1 MNYIKSIS
9 LSIFTLLFIIS
20 CNQFGDD
27 FKLPGE
33 NPKDIIYFEL
43 DNDYL
48 APESKE
54 FIETNFS
61 SNNVNTSYVLIGK
74 KTYGFEADLDN
85 QMSLS
90 FDEDGNYKLDR
101 DHPFLKDNYK
111 KGKFN
116 NSDSDKREDKD
127 KEEDKGEDK
136 DREDKD
142 KEDKDKEDKDL
153 RCFEYVMPFS
163 LMMPDSSVIIIEKES
178 DKEMVDIWYR
188 NNSQTEKRP
197 RVILPVSVSIID
209 EEGDEKVIEI
219 IKEEEI
225 RELISSCS
233 KIGEKDKERCF
244 EIVMP
249 FSFSMPD
256 LSIIVIEEEEDHKKI
271 EEWYK
276 NNSDTSIFSMK
287 RPNLVFPV
295 DIIMEDKKDGEVEAV
310 TITVNNEDEM
320 KKISMDCNVK
330 DGKKDKKDR
339 SKKLKGDEVPE
350 CIIEFITSNY
360 PEDKILH
367 SRMLK
372 TKSSEIFY
380 IVKLENKGILKFD
393 EDCDLLD

>member
-1 MNYIKSIS
+1 MNYIKSI
-9 LSIFTLLFIIS
+9 LFSIFTLLFVIS
-20 CNQFGDD
+20 CNQFADD

-61 SNNVNTSYVLIGK
+61 TNSVNSSYVLIGK

-101 DHPFLKDNYK
+101 DHPFLKENYK

-116 NSDSDKREDKD
+116 NSDSDKDKEDKD
-127 KEEDKGEDK
+127 KEDK

-142 KEDKDKEDKDL
+142 KEDKGL

-163 LMMPDSSVIIIEKES
+163 LMMPDSSVIIIEKDS
-178 DKEMVDIWYR
+178 DKEMIDLWYR
-188 NNSQTEKRP
+188 NNSETEKRP

-209 EEGDEKVIEI
+209 EEGDEKVIDI
-219 IKEEEI
+219 TKEEEM

-233 KIGEKDKERCF
+233 KVDEKNKERCF

-256 LSIIVIEEEEDHKKI
+256 SSIIVIEKEEDHKKI

-276 NNSDTSIFSMK
+276 NNTDTIMFSMK
-287 RPNLVFPV
+287 RPKLVFPV
-295 DIIMEDKKDGEVEAV
+295 DVIMENKKDGEEEEV

-320 KKISMDCNVK
+320 KKISMDCTGK
-330 DGKKDKKDR
+330 DGDGKKDKKDR

-350 CIIEFITSNY
+350 CIIEFINSNY

-372 TKSSEIFY
+372 TKSSDIFY

>member
-1 MNYIKSIS
+1 MNYIKSIL
-9 LSIFTLLFIIS
+9 LSIFTLLLVIS

-90 FDEDGNYKLDR
+90 FDEDGNFKLDR

-111 KGKFN
+111 KGKI
-116 NSDSDKREDKD
+116 NSSEGD
-127 KEEDKGEDK
+127 KEEDK

-142 KEDKDKEDKDL
+142 KEDKDKEDKDREDKDF

-163 LMMPDSSVIIIEKES
+163 LLMPDSSVITIENED
-178 DKEMVDIWYR
+178 DKEKVDLWYR
-188 NNSQTEKRP
+188 DNSQIEKRP
-197 RVILPVSVSIID
+197 KVIFPVSVSIID
-209 EEGDEKVIEI
+209 DKGDEKVIEI
-219 IKEEEI
+219 TTDEEM

-233 KIGEKDKERCF
+233 KIDEKDEDRCF

-256 LSIIVIEEEEDHKKI
+256 SSVIVIEKEEDHKKI
-271 EEWYK
+271 EDWYK
-276 NNSDTSIFSMK
+276 NNRDTSIFSMK
-287 RPNLVFPV
+287 RPKLIFPV
-295 DIIMEDKKDGEVEAV
+295 DIIIENNKDGEEELV
-310 TITVNNEDEM
+310 TVTVNDEDEM
-320 KKISMDCNVK
+320 KKISMECRG
-330 DGKKDKKDR
+330 DGKKGKKDR
-339 SKKLKGDEVPE
+339 SKKLRGDEVPG
-350 CIIEFITSNY
+350 CIIEYVNSNY
-360 PEDKILH
+360 PEDKIVH

-372 TKSSEIFY
+372 TKSSDIFY
-380 IVKLENKGILKFD
+380 IVKLENNGILKFD
-393 EDCDLLD
+393 EDCVLID

>member
-1 MNYIKSIS
+1 MNYIKSIL
-9 LSIFTLLFIIS
+9 LSIFTLLFVIS

-61 SNNVNTSYVLIGK
+61 SNSVNTSYVLIGK

-90 FDEDGNYKLDR
+90 FDEDGNFKLDR

-111 KGKFN
+111 KGKI
-116 NSDSDKREDKD
+116 NSSEGDKK
-127 KEEDKGEDK
+127 EDK

-142 KEDKDKEDKDL
+142 REDKDF

-163 LMMPDSSVIIIEKES
+163 LMMPDSSVITIEKES
-178 DKEMVDIWYR
+178 DKEKVDLWYR
-188 NNSQTEKRP
+188 NNSQIEKRP
-197 RVILPVSVSIID
+197 RVVLPVSVSIID

-219 IKEEEI
+219 TEDEEM
-225 RELISSCS
+225 RESISSCS
-233 KIGEKDKERCF
+233 KIDEKDEGRCF
-244 EIVMP
+244 EIVIP

-256 LSIIVIEEEEDHKKI
+256 SSVIEITNEEDHKKI
-271 EEWYK
+271 EDWYK
-276 NNSDTSIFSMK
+276 NNRDTSIFSMK
-287 RPNLVFPV
+287 RPKLIFPIE
-295 DIIMEDKKDGEVEAV
+295 IIVEKEDEELL

-320 KKISMDCNVK
+320 KKISMECRG
-330 DGKKDKKDR
+330 DGKKGKKDR
-339 SKKLKGDEVPE
+339 SKKLRGDEVLD
-350 CIIEFITSNY
+350 CIIEYVNFNY
-360 PEDKILH
+360 PEDKIVH

-372 TKSSEIFY
+372 TKSSDIFY
-380 IVKLENKGILKFD
+380 IVKLENNGILKFD
-393 EDCDLLD
+393 EDCVLLD

>member
-116 NSDSDKREDKD
+116 NFDSDKREDKEKEDDKDREDKD
-127 KEEDKGEDK
+127 KEEDK
-136 DREDKD
+136 DR
-142 KEDKDKEDKDL
+142 EDKDL

-219 IKEEEI
+219 TKEEEI

-233 KIGEKDKERCF
+233 KIGEKDKERCY

-256 LSIIVIEEEEDHKKI
+256 SSIIVIEEE
-271 EEWYK
+271 
-276 NNSDTSIFSMK
+276 
-287 RPNLVFPV
+287 
-295 DIIMEDKKDGEVEAV
+295 
-310 TITVNNEDEM
+310 
-320 KKISMDCNVK
+320 
-330 DGKKDKKDR
+330 
-339 SKKLKGDEVPE
+339 
-350 CIIEFITSNY
+350 
-360 PEDKILH
+360 
-367 SRMLK
+367 
-372 TKSSEIFY
+372 
-380 IVKLENKGILKFD
+380 
-393 EDCDLLD
+393 

>member
-1 MNYIKSIS
+1 MNYIKSIL
-9 LSIFTLLFIIS
+9 LSIFTLLLVIS

-61 SNNVNTSYVLIGK
+61 SNSVNTSYVLIGK

-90 FDEDGNYKLDR
+90 FDEDGNFKLDR

-111 KGKFN
+111 KGKI
-116 NSDSDKREDKD
+116 NSSEGD
-127 KEEDKGEDK
+127 KEEDK

-142 KEDKDKEDKDL
+142 KEDKDKEDKDREDKDF

-163 LMMPDSSVIIIEKES
+163 LLMPDSSVITIENED
-178 DKEMVDIWYR
+178 DKEKVDLWYR
-188 NNSQTEKRP
+188 DNSQIEKRP
-197 RVILPVSVSIID
+197 KVIFPVSVSIID
-209 EEGDEKVIEI
+209 DKGDEKVIEI
-219 IKEEEI
+219 TTDEEM

-233 KIGEKDKERCF
+233 KIDEKDEDRCF

-256 LSIIVIEEEEDHKKI
+256 SSVIVIEKEEDHKKI
-271 EEWYK
+271 EDWYK
-276 NNSDTSIFSMK
+276 NNRDTSIFSMK
-287 RPNLVFPV
+287 RPKLIFPV
-295 DIIMEDKKDGEVEAV
+295 DIIIENNKDGEEELV
-310 TITVNNEDEM
+310 TVTVNDEDEM
-320 KKISMDCNVK
+320 KKISMECRG
-330 DGKKDKKDR
+330 DGKKGKKDR
-339 SKKLKGDEVPE
+339 SKKLRGDEVPG
-350 CIIEFITSNY
+350 CIIEYVNSNY
-360 PEDKILH
+360 PEDKIVH

-372 TKSSEIFY
+372 TKSSDIFY
-380 IVKLENKGILKFD
+380 IVKLENNGILKFD
-393 EDCDLLD
+393 EDCVLID

>member
-1 MNYIKSIS
+1 MNYIKSIL
-9 LSIFTLLFIIS
+9 LSIFTLLLVIS

-61 SNNVNTSYVLIGK
+61 SNSVNTSYVLIGK

-90 FDEDGNYKLDR
+90 FDEDGNFKLDR

-111 KGKFN
+111 KGKI
-116 NSDSDKREDKD
+116 NSSEGDKK
-127 KEEDKGEDK
+127 EDK

-142 KEDKDKEDKDL
+142 KEDKDKEDKDREDKDF

-163 LMMPDSSVIIIEKES
+163 LLMPDSSVITIENED
-178 DKEMVDIWYR
+178 DKEKVDLWYR
-188 NNSQTEKRP
+188 DNSQIEKRP
-197 RVILPVSVSIID
+197 KVIFPVSVSIID
-209 EEGDEKVIEI
+209 DKGDEKVIEI
-219 IKEEEI
+219 TTDEEM

-233 KIGEKDKERCF
+233 KIDEKDEDRCF

-256 LSIIVIEEEEDHKKI
+256 SSVIVIEKEEDHKKI
-271 EEWYK
+271 EDLYK
-276 NNSDTSIFSMK
+276 NNRDTSIFSMK
-287 RPNLVFPV
+287 RPKLIFPV
-295 DIIMEDKKDGEVEAV
+295 DIIIENNKDDEEELV
-310 TITVNNEDEM
+310 TVTVNDEDEM
-320 KKISMDCNVK
+320 KKISIECRG
-330 DGKKDKKDR
+330 DGKKGKKDR
-339 SKKLKGDEVPE
+339 SKKLRGDEVPG
-350 CIIEFITSNY
+350 CIIEYVNSNY
-360 PEDKILH
+360 PEDKIVH

-372 TKSSEIFY
+372 TKSSDIFY
-380 IVKLENKGILKFD
+380 IVKLENNGILKFD
-393 EDCDLLD
+393 EDCVLID

>member
-1 MNYIKSIS
+1 MNYIKSIL
-9 LSIFTLLFIIS
+9 LSIFTLLLVIS

-61 SNNVNTSYVLIGK
+61 SNSVNTSYVLIGK

-90 FDEDGNYKLDR
+90 FDEDGNFKLDR

-111 KGKFN
+111 KGKI
-116 NSDSDKREDKD
+116 NSSEGD
-127 KEEDKGEDK
+127 KEEDK

-142 KEDKDKEDKDL
+142 KEDKDKEDKDREDKDF

-163 LMMPDSSVIIIEKES
+163 LLMPDSSVITIENED
-178 DKEMVDIWYR
+178 DKEKVDLWYR
-188 NNSQTEKRP
+188 DNSQIEKRP
-197 RVILPVSVSIID
+197 KVIFPVSVSIID
-209 EEGDEKVIEI
+209 DKGDEKVIEI
-219 IKEEEI
+219 TTDEEM

-233 KIGEKDKERCF
+233 KIDEKDEDRCF

-256 LSIIVIEEEEDHKKI
+256 SSVIVIEKEEDHKKI
-271 EEWYK
+271 EDWYK
-276 NNSDTSIFSMK
+276 NNRDTSIFSMK
-287 RPNLVFPV
+287 RPKLIFPV
-295 DIIMEDKKDGEVEAV
+295 DIIIENNKDGKEELVTV
-310 TITVNNEDEM
+310 TINDEDEM
-320 KKISMDCNVK
+320 KKISMECRG
-330 DGKKDKKDR
+330 DGKKGKKDR
-339 SKKLKGDEVPE
+339 SKKLRGDEVPG
-350 CIIEFITSNY
+350 CIIEYVNSNY
-360 PEDKILH
+360 PEDKIVH

-372 TKSSEIFY
+372 TKSSDIFY
-380 IVKLENKGILKFD
+380 IVKLENNGILKFD
-393 EDCDLLD
+393 EDCVLID

>member
-20 CNQFGDD
+20 CNQFGDN

-127 KEEDKGEDK
+127 KEDQVFTFGKVY
-136 DREDKD
+136 
-142 KEDKDKEDKDL
+142 L
-153 RCFEYVMPFS
+153 YFCS
-163 LMMPDSSVIIIEKES
+163 
-178 DKEMVDIWYR
+178 YR
-188 NNSQTEKRP
+188 NP
-197 RVILPVSVSIID
+197 F
-209 EEGDEKVIEI
+209 IEI
-219 IKEEEI
+219 ESQWRFLETFSPSYWRKE
-225 RELISSCS
+225 LSS
-233 KIGEKDKERCF
+233 R
-244 EIVMP
+244 
-249 FSFSMPD
+249 
-256 LSIIVIEEEEDHKKI
+256 
-271 EEWYK
+271 
-276 NNSDTSIFSMK
+276 
-287 RPNLVFPV
+287 
-295 DIIMEDKKDGEVEAV
+295 
-310 TITVNNEDEM
+310 
-320 KKISMDCNVK
+320 
-330 DGKKDKKDR
+330 
-339 SKKLKGDEVPE
+339 LKAG
-350 CIIEFITSNY
+350 
-360 PEDKILH
+360 
-367 SRMLK
+367 
-372 TKSSEIFY
+372 
-380 IVKLENKGILKFD
+380 
-393 EDCDLLD
+393 

>member
-142 KEDKDKEDKDL
+142 
-153 RCFEYVMPFS
+153 
-163 LMMPDSSVIIIEKES
+163 
-178 DKEMVDIWYR
+178 
-188 NNSQTEKRP
+188 
-197 RVILPVSVSIID
+197 
-209 EEGDEKVIEI
+209 
-219 IKEEEI
+219 
-225 RELISSCS
+225 
-233 KIGEKDKERCF
+233 
-244 EIVMP
+244 
-249 FSFSMPD
+249 
-256 LSIIVIEEEEDHKKI
+256 EEEEVQA
-271 EEWYK
+271 
-276 NNSDTSIFSMK
+276 
-287 RPNLVFPV
+287 RPDRGLLPPV
-295 DIIMEDKKDGEVEAV
+295 GLLQAGGTAAQQLRHRRRGRGQPVQVARSSPRGHVGPLRRRAV
-310 TITVNNEDEM
+310 
-320 KKISMDCNVK
+320 
-330 DGKKDKKDR
+330 
-339 SKKLKGDEVPE
+339 
-350 CIIEFITSNY
+350 
-360 PEDKILH
+360 
-367 SRMLK
+367 
-372 TKSSEIFY
+372 
-380 IVKLENKGILKFD
+380 
-393 EDCDLLD
+393 

>member
-1 MNYIKSIS
+1 MNYIKSIL
-9 LSIFTLLFIIS
+9 LSIFTLLLVIS

-61 SNNVNTSYVLIGK
+61 SNSVNTSYVLIGK

-90 FDEDGNYKLDR
+90 FDEDGNFKLDR

-111 KGKFN
+111 KGKI
-116 NSDSDKREDKD
+116 NSSEGD
-127 KEEDKGEDK
+127 KEEDK

-142 KEDKDKEDKDL
+142 KEDKDKEDKDREDKDF

-163 LMMPDSSVIIIEKES
+163 LLMPDSSVITIENED
-178 DKEMVDIWYR
+178 DKEKVDLWYR
-188 NNSQTEKRP
+188 DNSQIEKRP
-197 RVILPVSVSIID
+197 KVIFPVSVSIID
-209 EEGDEKVIEI
+209 DKGDEKVIEI
-219 IKEEEI
+219 TTDEEM

-233 KIGEKDKERCF
+233 KIDEKDEDRCF

-256 LSIIVIEEEEDHKKI
+256 SSVIVIEKEEDHKKI
-271 EEWYK
+271 EDWYK
-276 NNSDTSIFSMK
+276 NNRDTSIFSMK
-287 RPNLVFPV
+287 RPKLIFPV
-295 DIIMEDKKDGEVEAV
+295 DIIIENNKDGEEELV
-310 TITVNNEDEM
+310 TVTVNDEDEM
-320 KKISMDCNVK
+320 KKISMECRG
-330 DGKKDKKDR
+330 DGKKGKKDR
-339 SKKLKGDEVPE
+339 SKKLRGEEVPG
-350 CIIEFITSNY
+350 CIIEYVNSNY
-360 PEDKILH
+360 PEDKIVH

-372 TKSSEIFY
+372 TKSSDIFY
-380 IVKLENKGILKFD
+380 IVKLENNGILKFD
-393 EDCDLLD
+393 EDCVLID

>member
-1 MNYIKSIS
+1 MNYIKSIL
-9 LSIFTLLFIIS
+9 LSIFTLLLVIS

-90 FDEDGNYKLDR
+90 FDEDGNFKLDR

-111 KGKFN
+111 KGKI
-116 NSDSDKREDKD
+116 NSSEGDKK
-127 KEEDKGEDK
+127 EDK

-142 KEDKDKEDKDL
+142 KEDKDKEDKDREDKDF

-163 LMMPDSSVIIIEKES
+163 LLMPDSSVITIENED
-178 DKEMVDIWYR
+178 DKEKVDLWYR
-188 NNSQTEKRP
+188 DNSQIEKRP
-197 RVILPVSVSIID
+197 KVIFPVSVSIID
-209 EEGDEKVIEI
+209 DKGDEKVIEI
-219 IKEEEI
+219 TTDEEM

-233 KIGEKDKERCF
+233 KIDEKDEDRCF

-256 LSIIVIEEEEDHKKI
+256 SSVIVIEKEEDHKKI
-271 EEWYK
+271 EDWYK
-276 NNSDTSIFSMK
+276 NNRDTSIFSMK
-287 RPNLVFPV
+287 RPKLIFPV
-295 DIIMEDKKDGEVEAV
+295 DIIIENNKDGEEELVIV
-310 TITVNNEDEM
+310 TVNDEDEM
-320 KKISMDCNVK
+320 KKISMECRG
-330 DGKKDKKDR
+330 DGKKGKKDR
-339 SKKLKGDEVPE
+339 SKKLRGDEVPG
-350 CIIEFITSNY
+350 CIIEYVNSNY
-360 PEDKILH
+360 PEDKIVH

-372 TKSSEIFY
+372 TKSSDIFY
-380 IVKLENKGILKFD
+380 IVKLENNGILKFD
-393 EDCDLLD
+393 EDCVLID

>member
-1 MNYIKSIS
+1 MNYIKSIL
-9 LSIFTLLFIIS
+9 LSIFTFLLVIS

-61 SNNVNTSYVLIGK
+61 SNNVKTSYVLVGK

-90 FDEDGNYKLDR
+90 FDEDGNFKLDR

-116 NSDSDKREDKD
+116 NSEGDRKDDKDRGDKDRGDKD
-127 KEEDKGEDK
+127 KEDK

-142 KEDKDKEDKDL
+142 F

-163 LMMPDSSVIIIEKES
+163 LLMPDSSVITIERES
-178 DKEMVDIWYR
+178 DKEKVDLWYR
-188 NNSQTEKRP
+188 NNSQMEKRP

-209 EEGDEKVIEI
+209 DEGNEKVIEI
-219 IKEEEI
+219 TKDEEM
-225 RELISSCS
+225 RELISTCS
-233 KIGEKDKERCF
+233 KVDEKDKDRCF

-256 LSIIVIEEEEDHKKI
+256 SSIIVIAKEDDHKKI
-271 EEWYK
+271 EDWYK
-276 NNSDTSIFSMK
+276 NNHDTSIFSMK
-287 RPNLVFPV
+287 RPKLIFPV
-295 DIIMEDKKDGEVEAV
+295 DIVIENNKDGEEELV

-320 KKISMDCNVK
+320 KKISMKCRGK
-330 DGKKDKKDR
+330 DGKKGKKDR
-339 SKKLKGDEVPE
+339 SKKLRGDEVLD
-350 CIIEFITSNY
+350 CIIEYVTSTY

-372 TKSSEIFY
+372 TKNSEILY
-380 IVKLENKGILKFD
+380 IVKLENNGILKFD
-393 EDCDLLD
+393 EDCELLD

>member
-1 MNYIKSIS
+1 MNYIKSIL
-9 LSIFTLLFIIS
+9 LSIFTLLLVIS

-90 FDEDGNYKLDR
+90 FDEDGNFKLDR

-111 KGKFN
+111 KGKI
-116 NSDSDKREDKD
+116 NSSEGD
-127 KEEDKGEDK
+127 KEEDK

-142 KEDKDKEDKDL
+142 KEDKDKEDKDREDKDF

-163 LMMPDSSVIIIEKES
+163 LLMPDSSVITIENED
-178 DKEMVDIWYR
+178 DKEKVDLWYR
-188 NNSQTEKRP
+188 DNSQIEKRP
-197 RVILPVSVSIID
+197 KVIFPVSVSIID
-209 EEGDEKVIEI
+209 DKGDEKVIEI
-219 IKEEEI
+219 TTDEEM

-233 KIGEKDKERCF
+233 KIDEKDEDRCF

-256 LSIIVIEEEEDHKKI
+256 SSVIVIEKEEDHKKI
-271 EEWYK
+271 EDWYK
-276 NNSDTSIFSMK
+276 NNRDTSIFSMK
-287 RPNLVFPV
+287 RPKLIFPV
-295 DIIMEDKKDGEVEAV
+295 DIIIENNKDGEEELVIV
-310 TITVNNEDEM
+310 TVNDEDEM
-320 KKISMDCNVK
+320 KKISMECRA
-330 DGKKDKKDR
+330 DGKKGKKDR
-339 SKKLKGDEVPE
+339 SKKLRGDEVPG
-350 CIIEFITSNY
+350 CIIEYVNSNY
-360 PEDKILH
+360 PEDKIVH

-372 TKSSEIFY
+372 TKSSDIFY
-380 IVKLENKGILKFD
+380 IVKLENNGILKFD
-393 EDCDLLD
+393 EDCVLID

>member
-1 MNYIKSIS
+1 MNYIKSIL
-9 LSIFTLLFIIS
+9 LSIFTLLLVIS

-61 SNNVNTSYVLIGK
+61 SNSVNTSYVLIGK

-90 FDEDGNYKLDR
+90 FDEDGNFKLDR

-111 KGKFN
+111 KGKI
-116 NSDSDKREDKD
+116 NSSEGDKK
-127 KEEDKGEDK
+127 EDK

-142 KEDKDKEDKDL
+142 KEDKDREDKDKEDKDREDKDF

-163 LMMPDSSVIIIEKES
+163 LMMPDSSVITIEKES
-178 DKEMVDIWYR
+178 DKEKVDLWYR
-188 NNSQTEKRP
+188 NNSQIEKRP
-197 RVILPVSVSIID
+197 RVVLPVSVSIID

-219 IKEEEI
+219 TEDEEM

-233 KIGEKDKERCF
+233 KVDEKDEGRCF

-256 LSIIVIEEEEDHKKI
+256 SSVIEITSEEDHKKI
-271 EEWYK
+271 EDWYK
-276 NNSDTSIFSMK
+276 NNRDTSIFSMK
-287 RPNLVFPV
+287 RPKLIFPV
-295 DIIMEDKKDGEVEAV
+295 EIIVEKEDEELLTV
-310 TITVNNEDEM
+310 TVNNEDEM
-320 KKISMDCNVK
+320 KKISMECRG
-330 DGKKDKKDR
+330 DGKKGKKDR
-339 SKKLKGDEVPE
+339 SKKLRGDEVPD
-350 CIIEFITSNY
+350 CIIEYVNSNY
-360 PEDKILH
+360 PEDKIVH

-372 TKSSEIFY
+372 TKSSDIFY

-393 EDCDLLD
+393 EDCVLID

>member
-1 MNYIKSIS
+1 MNYIKSVL
-9 LSIFTLLFIIS
+9 LSIFTLLLVIS

-61 SNNVNTSYVLIGK
+61 SNNLSKSYVLIGK

-85 QMSLS
+85 NISLS

-101 DHPFLKDNYK
+101 DHPFMKDNYK

-116 NSDSDKREDKD
+116 SSDTDK
-127 KEEDKGEDK
+127 
-136 DREDKD
+136 REDKD
-142 KEDKDKEDKDL
+142 KEDKDKEDKDF

-163 LMMPDSSVIIIEKES
+163 LMMPDSSVITIENEN
-178 DKEMVDIWYR
+178 DKEKVDLWYR
-188 NNSQTEKRP
+188 NNSQIEKRP
-197 RVILPVSVSIID
+197 RVILPVSVSTID
-209 EEGDEKVIEI
+209 DNGDEKVIEI
-219 IKEEEI
+219 TKEEEM
-225 RELISSCS
+225 RELISACS
-233 KIGEKDKERCF
+233 KINEKDEDKCF
-244 EIVMP
+244 EIIMP

-256 LSIIVIEEEEDHKKI
+256 SSIIVIEEEDDHKKI

-276 NNSDTSIFSMK
+276 NNRDTSIFSMK
-287 RPNLVFPV
+287 RPMLVFPIE
-295 DIIMEDKKDGEVEAV
+295 IIIEKASEA
-310 TITVNNEDEM
+310 ITVNNEDEM
-320 KKISMDCNVK
+320 KKISMECRG
-330 DGKKDKKDR
+330 DGKKGKKDR
-339 SKKLKGDEVPE
+339 SKKLRGDEVPE
-350 CIIEFITSNY
+350 CIIEYIISNY

-393 EDCDLLD
+393 EDCELLD

>member
-1 MNYIKSIS
+1 MNYIKSVL
-9 LSIFTLLFIIS
+9 LSIFTLLLVIS

-61 SNNVNTSYVLIGK
+61 SNSVNTSYVLIGK

-90 FDEDGNYKLDR
+90 FDEDGNFKLDR

-111 KGKFN
+111 KGKI
-116 NSDSDKREDKD
+116 NSSEGDKK
-127 KEEDKGEDK
+127 EDK

-142 KEDKDKEDKDL
+142 KEDKDREDKDF

-163 LMMPDSSVIIIEKES
+163 LLMPDSSVITIENED
-178 DKEMVDIWYR
+178 DKEKVDIWYR
-188 NNSQTEKRP
+188 DNSQIEKRP
-197 RVILPVSVSIID
+197 KVIFPVSVSIID
-209 EEGDEKVIEI
+209 DKGDEKVIEI
-219 IKEEEI
+219 TTDEEM

-233 KIGEKDKERCF
+233 KIDEKDEDRCF

-256 LSIIVIEEEEDHKKI
+256 SSVIVIEKEEDHKKI
-271 EEWYK
+271 EDWYK
-276 NNSDTSIFSMK
+276 NNRDTSIFSMK
-287 RPNLVFPV
+287 RPKLIFPV
-295 DIIMEDKKDGEVEAV
+295 DIIIENNKDGEEELVTV
-310 TITVNNEDEM
+310 TINDEDEM
-320 KKISMDCNVK
+320 KKISMECRG
-330 DGKKDKKDR
+330 DGKKGKKDR
-339 SKKLKGDEVPE
+339 SKKLRGDEVPG
-350 CIIEFITSNY
+350 CIIEYVNSNY
-360 PEDKILH
+360 PEDKIVH

-372 TKSSEIFY
+372 TKSSDIFY
-380 IVKLENKGILKFD
+380 IVKLENNGILKFD
-393 EDCDLLD
+393 EDCVLID